1 MSVTVSSLTMQLS
14 MVSLPTLG
22 HSQSQFGSNRMP
34 YPGTIFHRT
43 KLGHPLMAKH
53 KLCLRFLPKW
63 SHRWMHAY
71 GAKAN
76 QVFLNPREGGALWKP
91 ITCTWVSDAIHGRK
105 FPAHLFDGPVAA
117 PAELC
122 PASSN
127 TAGVRTSLWAAIRGA
142 SGFPG
147 GSKHGMP
154 VHTLSLVAQYN
165 CQNNHLTVPRL
176 KWFSFLSRLSLK
188 HWESP

>member
-76 QVFLNPREGGALWKP
+76 QVFLNPEREVHCGNQSRAHEFQMQFMGESFQH
-91 ITCTWVSDAIHGRK
+91 TCSTGQLRRLQSYVQ
-105 FPAHLFDGPVAA
+105 L
-117 PAELC
+117 
-122 PASSN
+122 
-127 TAGVRTSLWAAIRGA
+127 VRTPLELGPLCGQRSVGRVVFRGA
-142 SGFPG
+142 QSMACPYTRY
-147 GSKHGMP
+147 P
-154 VHTLSLVAQYN
+154 
-165 CQNNHLTVPRL
+165 
-176 KWFSFLSRLSLK
+176 W
-188 HWESP
+188 